1 MITHAPDWPGMTHY
15 LNVLV
20 EDRPDL
26 DEDYVDGAILAAR
39 RRLEAANPGK
49 TYYEI
54 GRDICQR
61 LDVANTPWQL
71 FIGLQEVS
79 DAV

>member
-1 MITHAPDWPGMTHY
+1 MITHVPDWPGMTHY

-20 EDRPDL
+20 GPDDL
-26 DEDYVDGAILAAR
+26 DAAYVSEAILAAR